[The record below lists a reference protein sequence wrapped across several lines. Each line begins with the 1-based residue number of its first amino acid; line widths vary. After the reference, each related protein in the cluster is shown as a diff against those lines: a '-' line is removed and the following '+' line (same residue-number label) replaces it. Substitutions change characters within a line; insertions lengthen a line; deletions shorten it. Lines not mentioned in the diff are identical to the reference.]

1 MNRLENFRFAD
12 FRRRKRY
19 VYVIVFAGIV
29 LIALLILLWLGVF
42 NYRAEL
48 VTLRPDGETDGSTY
62 GGAGINIDHIPNVN
76 LIRNSSFEASEN
88 VFNYS
93 ISDAQGN
100 RLFLSP
106 EEVKSSGIDTGEIKG
121 GRVNILSIDADG
133 IMSTKFEGTVN
144 EFDIAKFGSVNIADS
159 VVHDLKKDPVIKTA
173 SAPDITC
180 LLTESGRLIGNI
192 LTGDTASE
200 DKRLYA
206 DICSDGKGIYAVTPE
221 GALYRSS
228 DGIRFTLVNDYSE
241 KLNGS
246 EITAVCSG
254 GDEVIMLAD
263 SGDIIYA
270 DTGSI
275 VKIPGGKAT
284 FIAAVTE
291 KFLVVTEDGRH
302 LISDNG
308 LVFEETD
315 VRCEISFLTSRDGMF
330 YEVTGEGRVKT
341 YDPVAGKITEYAAAY
356 GDDSEVTGIS
366 VTPSKQIILSK
377 NDKKVVMI
385 SEPGGNEILVSS
397 SDDVRIDGIYD
408 HEGGILFCS
417 DGKVYTGVILSDF
430 VLDKQIPQD
439 TVYPGDI
446 CILKTTDNDMSVNNV
461 FDGWKILDK
470 KSGWD
475 VYGKNTIA
483 ESSKEAF
490 SGSSAMKFS
499 GTGDD
504 LHVLSQELK
513 GLSSDNFAKD
523 TFYRISLNMK
533 GLVADGNNVSIW
545 LEGANFGKVG
555 FNAEIGNTYKDY
567 SYVFAVTKH
576 MPASEKVRLNIAFSG
591 SGFVY
596 VDDVYVGQDRYSGG
610 EIPEYYINSLSE
622 AHPAIIRLNNLKFG
636 SKGFCE
642 SSFYG
647 LTPISSGSIY
657 KNDLVSECVS
667 LEDSLNLVRKCQASP
682 WLVFGSAVTSEDV
695 DHLFEY
701 LCGSFKSEY
710 GLKRINNNNA
720 FPWTRQFDNIY
731 VEISDTEGVFSG
743 DVSKSAYVNYI
754 ISLIKKNEY
763 YSDFKDKIVF
773 IDGMTY
779 DGGTM
784 MSKADGHAMDMKI
797 NVKNKNYSKKLEE
810 TFTEALYNSPRRH
823 VGGDSNEFIRSF
835 SIDSGLSCGQILNLL
850 LTDKGSFISRM
861 LIDVDVNF
869 VPVNYDSDKMFSG
882 KSTVNTFRVLNTVS
896 VLNGSNGLYPVIL
909 DPLNETTGQSAE
921 ALSAVCTTA
930 VKAKDDKI
938 YMVITN
944 YSDTSVQFLISK
956 GAVDYDKAKVYRYSS
971 KGVLL
976 TDRPL
981 GSSGLRHN
989 LEPGEFMLVDILLDK

>member
-1 MNRLENFRFAD
+1 MNKLENFRFAD

-19 VYVIVFAGIV
+19 VFVIVFAGIV
-29 LIALLILLWLGVF
+29 LLALLILLWLGVF

-48 VTLRPDGETDGSTY
+48 VTLRPDGETDGSKY
-62 GGAGINIDHIPNVN
+62 GGAGINLDHIPNVN
-76 LIRNSSFEASEN
+76 LIRNSSFESSES

-93 ISDAQGN
+93 VSDAQGD

-106 EEVKSSGIDTGEIKG
+106 DEVRSSGIDTGDIKG
-121 GRVNILSIDADG
+121 GRINILSIDADG
-133 IMSTKFEGTVN
+133 VMSTKYEGTVRDF
-144 EFDIAKFGSVNIADS
+144 EIAKIGSVTRVNT
-159 VVHDLKKDPVIKTA
+159 VVKNLASDPVIKTA
-173 SAPDITC
+173 SAPGITC
-180 LLTESGRLIGNI
+180 LLTKNGKLIGNI
-192 LTGDTASE
+192 LTGDTAVE
-200 DKRLYA
+200 EKRQYA
-206 DICSDGKGIYAVTPE
+206 DICSDGKGIYAVTAE

-228 DGIRFTLVNDYSE
+228 DGIKFTIVNDYSE
-241 KLNGS
+241 KIEDS
-246 EITAVCSG
+246 EVLAVCSG
-254 GDEVIMLAD
+254 TDDVIMLTD

-270 DTGSI
+270 ATGT
-275 VKIPGGKAT
+275 VVEIPGGG
-284 FIAAVTE
+284 AAFVSAVAG

-315 VRCEISFLTSRDGMF
+315 VKMNIKFLTSRDGLF
-330 YEVTGEGRVKT
+330 YEVSADGRVII
-341 YDPVAGKITEYAAAY
+341 YDPAEGKVTEYAAAY
-356 GDDSEVTGIS
+356 GDDSEVSGIS
-366 VTPSKQIILSK
+366 VTSSKQIVLSLK
-377 NDKKVVMI
+377 DGSVVMI
-385 SEPGGNEILVSS
+385 SEPSGNKITVAP
-397 SDDVRIDGIYD
+397 DRIDGIFD
-408 HEGGILFCS
+408 LEGGILYIS
-417 DGKVYTGVILSDF
+417 DSKVYTGVILSDL
-430 VLDKQIPQD
+430 VLEKQIPQD

-446 CILKTTDNDMSVNNV
+446 CILKTPDNSLSVKNV
-461 FDGWKILDK
+461 VDGWETSDK
-470 KSGWD
+470 RSGWD
-475 VYGKNTIA
+475 VYGKNTVA
-483 ESSKEAF
+483 ESSKEACT
-490 SGSSAMKFS
+490 GSLAMKFS

-504 LHVLSQELK
+504 LHVVSQELK
-513 GLSSDNFAKD
+513 GLATDNFAKD

-533 GLVADGNNVSIW
+533 GLTADGNNVNIW
-545 LEGANFGKVG
+545 LEGSTFGKVG
-555 FNAEIGNTYKDY
+555 FNAEIGNTYQDY

-576 MPASEKVRLNIAFSG
+576 MPASEKIRLNISFSG

-596 VDDVYVGQDRYSGG
+596 IDDVYVGPDRYSGG
-610 EIPEYYINSLSE
+610 EIPEYYIDSLSE
-622 AHPAIIRLNNLKFG
+622 AHPSIIRLNNLKFG
-636 SKGFCE
+636 SKGFSE

-657 KNDLVSECVS
+657 KNELVSECVS

-682 WLVFGSAVTSEDV
+682 WLVFGSAVTNEDV

-710 GLKRINNNNA
+710 GLKRINNKNA
-720 FPWTRQFDNIY
+720 FPWTRQFENIY
-731 VEISDTEGVFSG
+731 VEISDTEGAFSG

-797 NVKNKNYSKKLEE
+797 NVKNKNYSKKLDE

-823 VGGDSNEFIRSF
+823 IGGDSDEFIRSF
-835 SIDSGLSCGQILNLL
+835 SVDSGLNCGQILNLL
-850 LTDKGSFISRM
+850 LTDKGNFISRM
-861 LIDVDVNF
+861 MLDVDVNF

-882 KSTVNTFRVLNTVS
+882 KSTVNIFKVLNTIS

-930 VKAKDDKI
+930 VKTKDDKI

-956 GAVDYDKAKVYRYSS
+956 GAVDYDKAEVYRYSS

-976 TDRPL
+976 TDRRL

>member
-29 LIALLILLWLGVF
+29 LLALLILLWLGVF

-48 VTLRPDGETDGSTY
+48 VTLRPDGETDGSKY
-62 GGAGINIDHIPNVN
+62 GGAGINLDHIPNVN
-76 LIRNSSFEASEN
+76 LIRNSSFESSES

-93 ISDAQGN
+93 VSDAQGN
-100 RLFLSP
+100 WLFLSP
-106 EEVKSSGIDTGEIKG
+106 GEIRSSGIDTGDIKG
-121 GRVNILSIDADG
+121 GRINILSIDADG
-133 IMSTKFEGTVN
+133 VMTTKYEGTVKDF
-144 EFDIAKFGSVNIADS
+144 EKAKIGSVTRVDS
-159 VVHDLKKDPVIKTA
+159 VVRNLVADPVIKSA

-180 LLTESGRLIGNI
+180 LLTKSGKLIGNI
-192 LTGDTASE
+192 LTGDTAVE
-200 DKRLYA
+200 EKGQYA
-206 DICSDGKGIYAVTPE
+206 DICSDGKGIYAVTSE

-228 DGIRFTLVNDYSE
+228 DGIKFTVVNDYSE
-241 KLNGS
+241 KIKGS
-246 EITAVCSG
+246 DVVAVCSS
-254 GDEVIMLAD
+254 GDDVIMLTD

-270 DTGSI
+270 DSGTV
-275 VKIPGGKAT
+275 VKIPGGRASL
-284 FIAAVTE
+284 ISGAAG
-291 KFLVVTEDGRH
+291 KFLAVTEDGRH

-315 VRCEISFLTSRDGMF
+315 VKMNIRLLTSRDDLF
-330 YEVTGEGRVKT
+330 YEVSADGRVII
-341 YDPVAGKITEYAAAY
+341 YDPAAGKVTEYAAAY
-356 GDDSEVTGIS
+356 GDNSEVTGIS
-366 VTPSKQIILSK
+366 VTSSKQIVLS
-377 NDKKVVMI
+377 NQDGKVVMI
-385 SEPGGNEILVSS
+385 SEPSGNEIPVAE
-397 SDDVRIDGIYD
+397 RIDGIFD
-408 HEGGILFCS
+408 HEGGILYCS
-417 DGKVYTGVILSDF
+417 EGTVYTGVILSDF

-446 CILKTTDNDMSVNNV
+446 CILKTADNDLSLNNAV
-461 FDGWKILDK
+461 DGWTTSEKR
-470 KSGWD
+470 SGWD
-475 VYGKNTIA
+475 AYGKNSII
-483 ESSKEAF
+483 ESSKEAC
-490 SGSSAMKFS
+490 SGSLAMKFS

-504 LHVLSQELK
+504 LHVVSQELK
-513 GLSSDNFAKD
+513 GLATDNFAKD

-533 GLVADGNNVSIW
+533 GLVADDNKVSIW
-545 LEGANFGKVG
+545 LEGSTFGKVG
-555 FNAEIGNTYKDY
+555 FTAEIGNSYKDY

-576 MPASEKVRLNIAFSG
+576 MPASEKIRLNISFSG

-596 VDDVYVGQDRYSGG
+596 IDDIYVGPDRYSGG

-622 AHPAIIRLNNLKFG
+622 AHPSIIRLNNLKFG
-636 SKGFCE
+636 SKGFSE

-647 LTPISSGSIY
+647 LTPVSSGSIY
-657 KNDLVSECVS
+657 KNELVSECVS

-682 WLVFGSAVTSEDV
+682 WLVFGSAVSNEDV

-710 GLKRINNNNA
+710 GLKRINNKNA

-731 VEISDTEGVFSG
+731 VEISDTEGAFSG
-743 DVSKSAYVNYI
+743 DVSKSAYVNYV
-754 ISLIKKNEY
+754 ISMIKKNEY

-779 DGGTM
+779 DGGSM

-797 NVKNKNYSKKLEE
+797 NVKNKNYTKKLEE
-810 TFTEALYNSPRRH
+810 TFTEALYNSPRRL
-823 VGGDSNEFIRSF
+823 VGGDSDEFIRSF
-835 SIDSGLSCGQILNLL
+835 SIDSGLNSGQILNLL
-850 LTDKGSFISRM
+850 LTDKGNFISRM
-861 LIDVDVNF
+861 MLDVDVNF
-869 VPVNYDSDKMFSG
+869 VPVNYSSDKMFSG
-882 KSTVNTFRVLNTVS
+882 KSTVNIFKVLKTIS
-896 VLNGSNGLYPVIL
+896 VLNGSGGLYPVIL

-921 ALSAVCTTA
+921 ALSAVCTVA

-938 YMVITN
+938 YMIITN

-956 GAVDYDKAKVYRYSS
+956 GAVDYDKAEVYRYSS

>member
-29 LIALLILLWLGVF
+29 LLALLILLWLGVF

-48 VTLRPDGETDGSTY
+48 VTLRPDGEADGSSY

-76 LIRNSSFEASEN
+76 LIRNPSFETSED

-93 ISDAQGN
+93 VSDAQGN

-106 EEVKSSGIDTGEIKG
+106 EEVKSSGIDAGAVKG
-121 GRVNILSIDADG
+121 GRVSILSIDADG
-133 IMSTKFEGTVN
+133 VMSSKFEGKVN
-144 EFDIAKFGSVNIADS
+144 EFDAAKIGAVRLAASVAY
-159 VVHDLKKDPVIKTA
+159 DLENDPVVKSA

-180 LLTESGRLIGNI
+180 LLTDSGRLIGNI

-200 DKRLYA
+200 EKRIYS
-206 DICSDGKGIYAVTPE
+206 DICSDGKVIYAVTFE
-221 GALYRSS
+221 GALYRSA
-228 DGIRFTLVNDYSE
+228 DGIKFTLVNDYSD
-241 KLNGS
+241 KLKGAG
-246 EITAVCSG
+246 ITAVCSG
-254 GDEVIMLAD
+254 SEEVIMLTD

-270 DTGSI
+270 DTGST
-275 VKIPGGKAT
+275 VTIPGGKAA
-284 FIAAVTE
+284 FISAVSGR
-291 KFLVVTEDGRH
+291 FLAVTEDGKH
-302 LISDNG
+302 FISDNG
-308 LVFEETD
+308 LVFEETAVD
-315 VRCEISFLTSRDGMF
+315 HQIVQLTSRDGIF
-330 YEVTGEGRVKT
+330 YEVTTEGRVVI
-341 YDPVAGKITEYAAAY
+341 YDPGEGKVTEYAAAY
-356 GDDSEVTGIS
+356 GTDLIVTGIT

-377 NDKKVVMI
+377 SDKTVVMI
-385 SEPGGNEILVSS
+385 SEPSGSEIRVSS
-397 SDDVRIDGIYD
+397 SDVRIDRIYD
-408 HEGGILFCS
+408 FDGGILYCS
-417 DGKVYTGVILSDF
+417 EGKVYTGVILSDF

-439 TVYPGDI
+439 TVYSGDI
-446 CILKTTDNDMSVNNV
+446 CILKTADNSLSEKNV
-461 FDGWKILDK
+461 VEGWKTADK
-470 KSGWD
+470 KSCWD

-483 ESSKEAF
+483 ESSKDAF
-490 SGSSAMKFS
+490 SGSSALKFS
-499 GTGDD
+499 GTGDG
-504 LHVLSQELK
+504 LHVVSQELK
-513 GLSSDNFAKD
+513 GLSSDNFAKES
-523 TFYRISLNMK
+523 FYRITLNMK
-533 GLVADGNNVSIW
+533 GLVADDNKVSIW
-545 LEGANFGKVG
+545 LEGASFGKVG
-555 FNAEIGNTYKDY
+555 FNVQIGNSYTDY

-576 MPASEKVRLNIAFSG
+576 MPASEKIRLNISFTG
-591 SGFVY
+591 TGFVY
-596 VDDVYVGQDRYSGG
+596 IDDVYVGLDRYSGG
-610 EIPEYYINSLSE
+610 EIPDHYINSLTE
-622 AHPAIIRLNNLKFG
+622 AHPSIIRLNNLRFG
-636 SKGFCE
+636 SGGFSE

-647 LTPISSGSIY
+647 LSPISSGSIY
-657 KNDLVSECVS
+657 KNDLLSECVS
-667 LEDSLNLVRKCQASP
+667 LEDSLNLVKKCQASP
-682 WLVFGSAVTSEDV
+682 WLVFGSAVTPEDI

-710 GLKRINNNNA
+710 GLKRINNKNA

-731 VEISDTEGVFSG
+731 VEISDTEGAFSG

-754 ISLIKKNEY
+754 ISLIRKNEY

-797 NVKNKNYSKKLEE
+797 NTKNKNYSEKLEE

-823 VGGDSNEFIRSF
+823 IEGSDEFIRSF
-835 SIDSGLSCGQILNLL
+835 SVESNLSCGQILNLL

-869 VPVNYDSDKMFSG
+869 APVHYDSDKMFSG
-882 KSTVNTFRVLNTVS
+882 KSSVNIFKVLNTMS
-896 VLNGSNGLYPVIL
+896 VLNGSKGLYPVIL
-909 DPLNETTGQSAE
+909 DPLNETTGQTAE
-921 ALSAVCTTA
+921 NLSALCTTA
-930 VKAKDDKI
+930 VKTKEDKI

-944 YSDTSVQFLISK
+944 YSDSSVQFLISK

-976 TDRPL
+976 TERPL

-989 LEPGEFMLVDILLDK
+989 LEPGEYMLVDILLDK